1 MSPCI
6 LFTLKRRIPYFY
18 FFMILKKIFLLLY
31 DINNMELIT
40 LLYEKINLI
49 APKDRDFRKIP
60 LRAFGPV
67 KYH

>member
-1 MSPCI
+1 
-6 LFTLKRRIPYFY
+6 
-18 FFMILKKIFLLLY
+18 MILKKIFLLLY

-60 LRAFGPV
+60 LKIDNVAQI
-67 KYH
+67 